1 MKKGFTLVELL
12 VVVLIIGILAAVAVP
27 QYQKSVDE
35 TRFSRAMVLLETIRT
50 AQNTY
55 YMANGRYST
64 SWEDLDIS
72 FGKPRSDGSTYIDVS
87 KNIYCYV
94 QGTNGAYG
102 GCAYNVYSGCR
113 ILHLAYWD
121 DPLNRC
127 YATADCE
134 RANKVCEQ
142 VAGTPEYTVIS
153 ADNVYK
159 F

>member
-72 FGKPRSDGSTYIDVS
+72 FGKPKTEGSTYIDVS
-87 KNIYCYV
+87 KDLYCYV
-94 QGTNGAYG
+94 QGDSASYG
-102 GCAYNVYSGCR
+102 GCGYNIYSGCR
-113 ILHLAYWD
+113 ALHLVHWKKG
-121 DPLNRC
+121 NGSC
-127 YATADCE
+127 YASSGCE
-134 RANKVCEQ
+134 RANQVCQQ
-142 VAGTPEYTVIS
+142 VTGKTTYTPVG
-153 ADNVYK
+153 ADYVYS